1 MFAGNLGQLS
11 RMLFAT
17 IVSCVCVF
25 SLVHAIEET
34 VTDIEVHVYKI
45 QTSPLWHSGIVVDEI
60 EYYFHQSNR
69 VEHCSPWGM
78 DLIRH
83 RTIRRQVKLPKK
95 AVLAILARQIDEW
108 NQRRYD
114 LAKNNCNVFV
124 QSVLLA
130 LGVDGLD
137 SEYLDASGL
146 AKIGRQTPGVATLQ
160 ELMVKWPIER
170 KQLDKAV
177 AEDLQRFRTLPRD
190 TEREIMKLRNSIV
203 EQGTAGGKS
212 ISEALRKLF

>member
-1 MFAGNLGQLS
+1 MFAGNLSHLS
-11 RMLFAT
+11 RMLLSM
-17 IVSCVCVF
+17 IVSCVCLF

-34 VTDIEVHVYKI
+34 ETDIEVHVYKI
-45 QTSPLWHSGIVVDEI
+45 QTSPLWHSGVVVDEI

-95 AVLAILARQIDEW
+95 AVLEILARQIEEW
-108 NQRRYD
+108 NQKRYD
-114 LAKNNCNVFV
+114 LVENNCNAFV

-130 LGVDGLD
+130 LGADGLD
-137 SEYLDASGL
+137 REYLDASGL

-160 ELMVKWPIER
+160 ELIVKWPLER
-170 KQLDKAV
+170 KQLGKAV
-177 AEDLQRFRTLPRD
+177 AEDLQRFRSLPRD
-190 TEREIMKLRNSIV
+190 TDREIKKLRNAIV